1 MMMTDYLDRG
11 RIRQR
16 SRATL
21 TAGMIVTL
29 TITRQNHFPGQSSGN
44 GEITVLRSGQ
54 GTTISE
60 IRRKTVIS
68 VRLVGFLVY

>member
-29 TITRQNHFPGQSSGN
+29 TITRQITFQGSSSGN

>member
-1 MMMTDYLDRG
+1 MMTDYLDRG

-29 TITRQNHFPGQSSGN
+29 TITRQITFQQSSGN

>member
-29 TITRQNHFPGQSSGN
+29 TITRNHFPGHSSGN